1 MSIYK
6 LSAAGESAS
15 QSVKKLSL
23 VSSQNDI
30 GAASGHDFHN
40 SASLN
45 KEIALSITAKQA
57 RGFARSLAQTSTQL
71 QSALNKVI
79 ILKSMT
85 ERIAELADF
94 AQRTNV
100 GKITKSNLRLEA
112 AGIQRAYQ
120 VMVSK
125 SITVGGNP
133 KIGSDEQSGGV
144 AFLNYKSEVG
154 TDVSKVYTRKLTGVE
169 TTMNGFEGK
178 VTTQQ
183 FVKFK
188 MNKQQ
193 SQNLSL
199 TLNRSGAKLKV
210 QFRNMNIAANG
221 WMGSQRYAKSLLTGR
236 GTSRARY
243 NAPQP
248 KAATKTQTSMGLSV
262 TQTKTS
268 QILLNAT
275 DINANYTKLNGAALW
290 SSKLQTLKSGV
301 YKNVSASK
309 HVEKIYTNGSMELQR
324 SIQLLANS
332 LFIFEKAQEMNTENI
347 AKVEHEIE
355 NLIGVNQAEMASSLA
370 GHMASQSLHS
380 QLQSV
385 LLRSLSID
393 NSVAINNLGQIL

>member
-1 MSIYK
+1 MSLLKI
-6 LSAAGESAS
+6 SAGAEIAS
-15 QSVKKLSL
+15 TTVGKLSL

-30 GAASGHDFHN
+30 GATAGHGFYN

-100 GKITKSNLRLEA
+100 GKTTKSNLRLEA

-133 KIGSDEQSGGV
+133 KIGSDKQSGGV
-144 AFLNYKSEVG
+144 AFLNNISGGG
-154 TDVSKVYTRKLTGVE
+154 TDISKTYGRTLKGVSSKSGNLTGTVKSI
-169 TTMNGFEGK
+169 GQK
-178 VTTQQ
+178 Y
-183 FVKFK
+183 KFK
-188 MNKQQ
+188 MTTQKR
-193 SQNLSL
+193 QNLHL
-199 TLNRSGAKLKV
+199 TLNRSGKKLQV
-210 QFRNMNIAANG
+210 QFRNMNIAAKG
-221 WMGSQRYAKSLLTGR
+221 WMGSQRYAKSVLTGL
-236 GTSRARY
+236 GTSYAQVKTLPTAGDLDKT
-243 NAPQP
+243 NT
-248 KAATKTQTSMGLSV
+248 AAKI
-262 TQTKTS
+262 TQTKVS
-268 QILLNAT
+268 QIVL
-275 DINANYTKLNGAALW
+275 TKHNDDFNGAALW
-290 SSKLQTLKSGV
+290 SSNFQVSNGTMYV
-301 YKNVSASK
+301 NVSASK

-370 GHMASQSLHS
+370 GLMASQSLHS
-380 QLQSV
+380 QLVNV
-385 LLRSLSID
+385 LIRSTSIEH
-393 NSVAINNLGQIL
+393 NGVLNNLSLI